1 MPQERWSRHLDYIVT
16 MLGSSIGSGSFTK
29 FPYFCMRNGGGA
41 YLIVFAFFTIIAAI
55 PCVFLEMVVG
65 QFSQGGLIKVWN
77 LCPPFK
83 GIGVG
88 IVVSTWLFYSYYN
101 VIFSWF
107 LFYGYSSFSSTLPW
121 SHCDNPWNTPACVSG
136 ASVVNTTYPN
146 ITDLPANLIDGTVN
160 LTDSVVRMTA
170 TEEFWKFNVLE
181 MTDGL
186 DDLGRIRWPLAG
198 CLLCTHLIVYLC
210 VFRGIK
216 VSGKIAYI
224 TVSMPYILVTTF
236 LVRGCL
242 LPGAV
247 DGIYFYIYP
256 QFQKLLE
263 PKIWIEACSFSLY
276 SMSIAMGYIITL
288 SGHNK
293 SNNNC
298 FRDAV
303 VVCVVDSLSTVFI
316 GFAFFAIVGHVAF
329 KSGVAVEAF
338 ESSGFNL
345 AFIVFPEILTYLPL
359 PQLWSVLTFVML
371 MTLHIDTMVPTVE
384 ILMEAF
390 GDLFPNIQRWRFLA
404 IGGILLSSFLMG
416 IVYITQGGIY
426 VLTLVDWFAYFPS
439 LALYAMLECVVVGW
453 CYGTQKLQDDILI
466 MWGRSTPRVIMTAI
480 RFICP
485 VLLTII
491 YCNSLY
497 SYRPPKYGDYDY
509 PTWATRVGWLISSVS
524 ILPFPAVF
532 LWTVYNTPG
541 NTLKEKL
548 RTSLKPNRRWHRPSP
563 ESALS
568 DVPLEQASEDEQ

>member
-1 MPQERWSRHLDYIVT
+1 M
-16 MLGSSIGSGSFTK
+16 
-29 FPYFCMRNGGGA
+29 
-41 YLIVFAFFTIIAAI
+41 
-55 PCVFLEMVVG
+55 
-65 QFSQGGLIKVWN
+65 
-77 LCPPFK
+77 
-83 GIGVG
+83 
-88 IVVSTWLFYSYYN
+88 
-101 VIFSWF
+101 
-107 LFYGYSSFSSTLPW
+107 
-121 SHCDNPWNTPACVSG
+121 
-136 ASVVNTTYPN
+136 
-146 ITDLPANLIDGTVN
+146 GT
-160 LTDSVVRMTA
+160 
-170 TEEFWKFNVLE
+170 
-181 MTDGL
+181 
-186 DDLGRIRWPLAG
+186 
-198 CLLCTHLIVYLC
+198 H
-210 VFRGIK
+210 
-216 VSGKIAYI
+216 
-224 TVSMPYILVTTF
+224 
-236 LVRGCL
+236 
-242 LPGAV
+242 
-247 DGIYFYIYP
+247 
-256 QFQKLLE
+256 
-263 PKIWIEACSFSLY
+263 
-276 SMSIAMGYIITL
+276 
-288 SGHNK
+288 
-293 SNNNC
+293 
-298 FRDAV
+298 
-303 VVCVVDSLSTVFI
+303 
-316 GFAFFAIVGHVAF
+316 
-329 KSGVAVEAF
+329 
-338 ESSGFNL
+338 GFNL